1 MLRLTSSERLRPRFL
16 QQVISSGVALTVL
29 GAWSD
34 SEATKLSICHMQSS
48 YLRSMDGTLGHEQFQ
63 SLILRAST
71 EQGGEAIELLDVSS
85 IYIITT

>member
-1 MLRLTSSERLRPRFL
+1 
-16 QQVISSGVALTVL
+16 
-29 GAWSD
+29 
-34 SEATKLSICHMQSS
+34 
-48 YLRSMDGTLGHEQFQ
+48 MDGTLGHEQFQ